1 MKESNGKLKI
11 PVCESELKVLEC
23 LWEKGPM
30 TAKKLSLLLEEKVNW
45 KKTTSYTVIKN
56 CVHKGLVSRYEPN
69 YLCIAKFTKEEVQ
82 LGEVMLL
89 ADKLFD
95 GSSDLM
101 AKILSRKIYQE
112 WLNG

>member
-1 MKESNGKLKI
+1 
-11 PVCESELKVLEC
+11 VCE
-23 LWEKGPM
+23 
-30 TAKKLSLLLEEKVNW
+30 AKL
-45 KKTTSYTVIKN
+45 
-56 CVHKGLVSRYEPN
+56 
-69 YLCIAKFTKEEVQ
+69 TKEEVQ